1 MTWPTH
7 TFFAGTTAHIL
18 GLNPA
23 IAMLGSTAPD
33 WTEDLFGINEHRGVT
48 HYLVI
53 WFFALM
59 ISFMLFLSHADYSLE
74 LLSFTYGG
82 MTHLFLDALTKTG
95 VPLYKGQR
103 IRIGGL
109 ITTGKLSEWIFLALL
124 IVFFTPLI
132 KLDTKL
138 GYSRYKELHQEGV
151 IDLREYKERKFRLW
165 E

>member
-1 MTWPTH
+1 MTWLTH

-23 IAMLGSTAPD
+23 LAMLGSTAPD
-33 WTEDLFGINEHRGVT
+33 WTEDLFGINEHRGIT

-59 ISFMLFLSHADYSLE
+59 LSFMLFLSHVPYSLE

-82 MTHLFLDALTKTG
+82 MTHLFLDALTKSG
-95 VPLYKGQR
+95 IPLYGKQR

-109 ITTGKLSEWIFLALL
+109 ITTGRLSEWLFLALL
-124 IVFFTPLI
+124 IVFLTPLI
-132 KLDTKL
+132 KMDAKL
-138 GYSRYKELHQEGV
+138 GHSRYKEMYERGIL
-151 IDLREYKERKFRLW
+151 DRKEYNERKFKIW

>member
-1 MTWPTH
+1 MTWLTH

-23 IAMLGSTAPD
+23 LAILGSTAPD
-33 WTEDLFGINEHRGVT
+33 WTEDLFGIHEHRGIT

-53 WFFALM
+53 WFTAL
-59 ISFMLFLSHADYSLE
+59 IITFTLFLNHTPLSLE

-82 MTHLFLDALTKTG
+82 ITHLFLDALTPSGIPIYGKN
-95 VPLYKGQR
+95 R

-109 ITTGKLSEWIFLALL
+109 IKTGKPSEWIFLALL
-124 IVFFTPLI
+124 IIFSAPLL
-132 KLDTKL
+132 KLDIKL
-138 GYSRYKELHQEGV
+138 GYTKYKEMYEKGI
-151 IDLREYKERKFRLW
+151 IDLKEYNERKFKIW

>member
-1 MTWPTH
+1 MTWITH

-23 IAMLGSTAPD
+23 LAMLGSTAPD
-33 WTEDLFGINEHRGVT
+33 WTEDLFGIHEHRGIT

-59 ISFMLFLSHADYSLE
+59 IAFLLFLNHTPYSTE

-82 MTHLFLDALTKTG
+82 ITHLFLDALTKTG
-95 VPLYKGQR
+95 IPIYGKER

-109 ITTGKLSEWIFLALL
+109 ISTGRPSEWLFLALL
-124 IVFFTPLI
+124 IVFLTPLI
-132 KLDTKL
+132 KLDIKI
-138 GYSRYKELHQEGV
+138 GYSKYKEMYEKGI
-151 IDLREYKERKFRLW
+151 IDLKEYNERKFKIW